1 MNGEREGN
9 AQQGKVND
17 QFHGEVQQCC
27 RHPYPEASRD
37 LRRAVFGS
45 IGCFS
50 VLSRPPSSATTPPSG
65 MVKARRPRN
74 GFSAATTEE
83 VSSVAVPA
91 MSATRFAK
99 EVNVHEIVYPPGP
112 SGHQARCRRA
122 GAPPPRIVVAEVA
135 RLISSHRECLA
146 VPRPQCFI
154 RDASAIA
161 PSNAKPHARNAI
173 APTCSWAWRGESIC
187 S

>member
-17 QFHGEVQQCC
+17 QFHGEVRQCC
-27 RHPYPEASRD
+27 RHPDPEASRD

-50 VLSRPPSSATTPPSG
+50 VLSRPPSSATASQPAPPSG

-112 SGHQARCRRA
+112 SGHQARCRRP
-122 GAPPPRIVVAEVA
+122 APPPRILAARGDEAHFKPSRMSCGPSSTVFHPRCFGDCSIQCKAARDKRHRADLQLGVA
-135 RLISSHRECLA
+135 R
-146 VPRPQCFI
+146 
-154 RDASAIA
+154 
-161 PSNAKPHARNAI
+161 
-173 APTCSWAWRGESIC
+173 
-187 S
+187 